1 MDLQICWPDP
11 WPESKLSPTALS
23 PDDYYGNLLSLAG
36 FAVDQ
41 NVDLLTNPRREGGCR
56 HPLGELWG
64 QPVFTVNAFYYPE
77 ENRLLLPAAILR
89 HPFYD
94 PAASVP
100 ANYGAIGAT
109 IGHEL
114 CHGFDSDG
122 RAYDEK
128 GDKHDWW
135 TTRDTQ
141 RYKRRAAQVVR
152 LFESQK
158 YRGMD
163 VDGKLTLTENIAD
176 LGGLE
181 FALAGARAELGRDLS
196 KAEKREFF
204 EAFAV
209 SWRSKDRKRRAA
221 ELLAT
226 DFHAPPL
233 LRVNHA
239 VRQFDEWYEAF
250 DVDVDCPDYIPT
262 ERRIRF
268 FR

>member
-1 MDLQICWPDP
+1 
-11 WPESKLSPTALS
+11 
-23 PDDYYGNLLSLAG
+23 
-36 FAVDQ
+36 
-41 NVDLLTNPRREGGCR
+41 
-56 HPLGELWG
+56 
-64 QPVFTVNAFYYPE
+64 VFVVNAFYYPE
-77 ENRLLLPAAILR
+77 QNRLMIPAAILR
-89 HPFYD
+89 PPFYD
-94 PAASVP
+94 PAASVVT
-100 ANYGAIGAT
+100 NFGAIGAT

-122 RAYDEK
+122 RDYDEK
-128 GDKHDWW
+128 GDKHNWW
-135 TTRDTQ
+135 TARDAKL
-141 RYKRRAAQVVR
+141 YKERAARVVR
-152 LFESQK
+152 LYESRK

-163 VDGKLTLTENIAD
+163 VDGRLTLTENIAD

-181 FALAGARAELGRDLS
+181 FAMAGLRAELGRDLT

-204 EAFAV
+204 ESFAI

-226 DFHAPPL
+226 DFHAPPM

-250 DVDVDCPDYIPT
+250 DVGEECPDYVPPAN
-262 ERRIRF
+262 RIRF

>member
-1 MDLQICWPDP
+1 M
-11 WPESKLSPTALS
+11 
-23 PDDYYGNLLSLAG
+23 
-36 FAVDQ
+36 
-41 NVDLLTNPRREGGCR
+41 
-56 HPLGELWG
+56 
-64 QPVFTVNAFYYPE
+64 FTVNAFYYPE
-77 ENRLLLPAAILR
+77 ENRLMLPAAILR
-89 HPFYD
+89 PPFYD
-94 PAASVP
+94 PAASVVV
-100 ANYGAIGAT
+100 NYGAIGAT

-122 RAYDEK
+122 RSYDEK

-135 TTRDTQ
+135 TESDTRQ
-141 RYKRRAAQVVR
+141 YKARAAQVVR
-152 LFESQK
+152 LYESRL
-158 YRGMD
+158 YRGME
-163 VDGKLTLTENIAD
+163 VDGTLTLTENIAD

-181 FALAGARAELGRDLS
+181 FALAGARAELGRDLTT
-196 KAEKREFF
+196 AEKREFF
-204 EAFAV
+204 EAFAI

-250 DVDVDCPDYIPT
+250 GVGPECPDYVPP